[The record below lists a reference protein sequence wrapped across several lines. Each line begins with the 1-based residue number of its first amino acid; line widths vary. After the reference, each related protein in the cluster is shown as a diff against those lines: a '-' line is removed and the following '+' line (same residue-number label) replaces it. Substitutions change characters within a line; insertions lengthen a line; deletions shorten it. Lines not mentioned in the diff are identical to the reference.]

1 MIISLRGS
9 QELREVDFVSSCC
22 LPAWDQ
28 TLTKPVARK
37 DSSKANQ
44 PRDGINI
51 RELWSERPFTN
62 SPQFGALSYYF
73 QQIFETIWSVV
84 TQACLVTH
92 YAKKYHNK
100 TKSIKDVE
108 NYSKEKDQ

>member
-1 MIISLRGS
+1 MSQRFQKKKIRKVILQRRGPNICGLFFALFLVLWTMISLRGS

-73 QQIFETIWSVV
+73 QQIFET
-84 TQACLVTH
+84 
-92 YAKKYHNK
+92 N
-100 TKSIKDVE
+100 SI
-108 NYSKEKDQ
+108 